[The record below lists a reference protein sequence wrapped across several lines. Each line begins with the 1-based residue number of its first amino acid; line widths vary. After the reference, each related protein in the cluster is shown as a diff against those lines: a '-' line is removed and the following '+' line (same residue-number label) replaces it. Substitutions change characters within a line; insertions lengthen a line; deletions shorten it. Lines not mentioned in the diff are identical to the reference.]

1 MVVAIPGYSLRM
13 SSSILSPVQT
23 MILGLGISASD
34 EAGFE
39 SQRTVMAAITAAVS
53 IIPCWAFFMSFTLCL
68 TIGTQEWGIAEYAV
82 ILALHVVYR
91 ALLDANACWPID
103 KFIDQP
109 GSANGCSKS

>member
-23 MILGLGISASD
+23 MIRGLDISASD

-53 IIPCWAFFMSFTLCL
+53 ILSCWAFFKSLTLCL

-91 ALLDANACWPID
+91 TRLDANAC
-103 KFIDQP
+103 
-109 GSANGCSKS
+109 